1 MKKKSVSHSAFF
13 NVRVLVFVA
22 LFTSIASAVLFAVSV
37 GGRNPRSKGTPAGAA
52 QWVWQKPLPQGNPLN
67 AVSFTDANNGTAVGE
82 GGTVLRTTDGGSHW
96 TIQTSGY
103 EGTGIILLGVS
114 FTDANTGM
122 AGGANIS
129 TGNGAVIRTTDGG
142 NTWLTKYSNPGALIT
157 GVSFTDANTGT
168 VIGVDFNVGET
179 LILRTTD
186 GGDTW
191 VNQTGPL
198 TFYYGISFTDANNG
212 TIVGAA
218 GTIVRTT
225 DGGAN
230 WVEQTSGT
238 TGDLFG
244 VSFTDA
250 NNGTAVG
257 ADFDTVPLLY

>member
-1 MKKKSVSHSAFF
+1 M
-13 NVRVLVFVA
+13 
-22 LFTSIASAVLFAVSV
+22 SV
-37 GGRNPRSKGTPAGAA
+37 GGRTPRVEAARGPNQKGTPAGAA
-52 QWVWQKPLPQGNPLN
+52 QWVWQKPLPQGNPLY
-67 AVSFTDANNGTAVGE
+67 AVSFTDANAGTAVGE
-82 GGTVLRTTDGGSHW
+82 GGTILRTTDGGAHW

-103 EGTGIILLGVS
+103 EGTGITLFGRVFYRCQHWNGRRRKLSLPV
-114 FTDANTGM
+114 M
-122 AGGANIS
+122 A
-129 TGNGAVIRTTDGG
+129 AVIRTTDGG
-142 NTWLTKYSNPGALIT
+142 NTWLTKYSNPGAFIT

-230 WVEQTSGT
+230 WVQQTSGT

-257 ADFDTVPLLY
+257 ADFDTSYRCYTKND